1 MAKTKSR
8 GPNPTAPSIVFS
20 ALIVFGMVLTLVGAV
35 AALLG
40 PGGFSQNA
48 FSGLGFRISAV
59 GPGLVIATLGVTVI
73 FIATRKTRGGV
84 RVFGVVPRMAR
95 DRVADFAPW
104 LLLAMMLIDLAA
116 LLWALLGYALERLR

>member
-1 MAKTKSR
+1 MAKTKSQ
-8 GPNPTAPSIVFS
+8 GPTPNSPSILFS

-40 PGGFSQNA
+40 FGGFWQNA
-48 FSGLGFRISAV
+48 FSGLGFRISAA
-59 GPGLVIATLGVTVI
+59 GPGLVIATIGVAVI

-84 RVFGVVPRMAR
+84 RVFGGVPRMAR

-104 LLLAMMLIDLAA
+104 LLLGVLLIDLAA
-116 LLWALLGYALERLR
+116 LLWVLLGPALERG